1 MKQENVN
8 MVIFSTCF
16 KTDHFSE
23 GERDRKRGRHKREAE
38 REYKKYEKKKK
49 ELAHT
54 RYKASP
60 DLCVFQS
67 VRCGQ
72 AVASSVC
79 TQFHQELCAGAD
91 GLDTLQNGEL
101 DPSHCES
108 TESTTT

>member
-1 MKQENVN
+1 

-23 GERDRKRGRHKREAE
+23 GEKDREKGRRKREAE
-38 REYKKYEKKKK
+38 RQKKKYEQKNKK

-60 DLCVFQS
+60 DMCVFQS

-72 AVASSVC
+72 AAASSVC
-79 TQFHQELCAGAD
+79 THFHQELCARAD
-91 GLDTLQNGEL
+91 GLDTLQNAEP
-101 DPSHCES
+101 DPSLSES
-108 TESTTT
+108 TESTT

>member
-1 MKQENVN
+1 

-23 GERDRKRGRHKREAE
+23 GENDRKRGRHKREAE
-38 REYKKYEKKKK
+38 RKKKKYEKKQKK
-49 ELAHT
+49 KLAHT

-60 DLCVFQS
+60 DLCVCVCVFES

-79 TQFHQELCAGAD
+79 TQFYQELCDGAD
-91 GLDTLQNGEL
+91 GLDTLQKAEL